1 MENSRG
7 CEGMISKL
15 EQKINAEFNKMGEKV
30 FIYHFRLPFAP
41 FNAVTIANLKAE
53 PFELLEAVI
62 YRAIVH
68 ITEKHLK
75 SPATQLFEL
84 LQKDYLFGVAI
95 CDTHDTFNRQRG
107 RIIAKGRLLK
117 HLKEMGK

>member
-1 MENSRG
+1 MR
-7 CEGMISKL
+7 SKL
-15 EQKINAEFNKMGEKV
+15 EQKLDAEFYERGGKV
-30 FIYHFRLPFAP
+30 FVYHFKLPLSP

-62 YRAIVH
+62 YRAIVR
-68 ITEKHLK
+68 IAENHLK

-84 LQKDYLFGVAI
+84 LKKDYLPGIAI
-95 CDTHDTFNRQRG
+95 CDKCDQFNRQRG

-117 HLKEMGK
+117 HLKETKK